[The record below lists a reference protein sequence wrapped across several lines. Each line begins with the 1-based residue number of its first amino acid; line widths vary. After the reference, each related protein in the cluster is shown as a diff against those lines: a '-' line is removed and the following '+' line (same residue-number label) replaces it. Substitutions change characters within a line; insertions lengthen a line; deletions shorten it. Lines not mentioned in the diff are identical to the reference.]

1 MPLPKP
7 KPSGETNEQWMA
19 RCMGDAT
26 IKNDFADPKRRV
38 AVCLNLWR
46 EHHGPAANGPAPKR
60 SLKAPAAAACYPTES
75 ETLSDFMSR
84 CQDGGDT
91 EAACML
97 AWNADKAAPALVE
110 RDVQMK
116 WLPTMLEVKG
126 LNEGERVISGIATT
140 PSIDQMGDIVE
151 SLGAKYTLPLPL
163 LWMHRHDQ
171 PVGTVTYAK
180 PNEKGIPFQAR
191 IARIEEAG
199 KLKDRCDEAW
209 QSVKAG
215 LVKGVSIGFTPIKG
229 EYEMIKDTGGIRFR
243 SWSWHELS
251 LVTIPAQS
259 EANIQVI
266 RSIDTAALRA
276 ATGPSKA
283 QRVTEPAGVT
293 ASINTKPEA
302 KTVARTISEDIAS
315 YANTRAAHQSKM
327 DEMMDKASEEGM
339 TLDAD
344 QEQEYDELKDKVA
357 AIDKHLSRLRE
368 RERTN
373 RDAAVVV
380 DGDTIGRNA
389 GSALSTRAAVQI
401 KRPPLVKGTAFTRYV
416 IALAMAKGNP
426 SQASEIARR
435 DAWQDTPEV
444 ASVLS
449 YASQIGTTEMK
460 SAISPATTYDTTWSG
475 PLYQYT
481 YMTSEF
487 IDLVRSATILDK
499 LAPGMRR
506 VPFNIRVPTQTS
518 GSTAYWVGEGS
529 MKPMSSAAFNTVTMS
544 FAKVAA
550 LVAFTQE
557 SLRFSNPGLENLVR
571 QDMIAAIAKKLDT
584 DLLDTTKAVG
594 TGSGGPSPASLTNG
608 VSGINATGTTPAAA
622 LTDIKTLINT
632 IVALDI
638 PLTGGVWVMHPT
650 QAVSFSLML
659 NALGQAEFPTMN
671 PEGGTLAG
679 FRVIT
684 STNIPSSGGSP
695 TDGYMMAFICPG
707 EILLAD
713 DGNVTIDAS
722 DQASLQFDS
731 APDSPATASTIMLS
745 LWQSN
750 MVALRAE
757 REINWYKRR
766 TGAVQFIDYA
776 KYSA

>member
-1 MPLPKP
+1 MPLPK
-7 KPSGETNEQWMA
+7 
-19 RCMGDAT
+19 
-26 IKNDFADPKRRV
+26 
-38 AVCLNLWR
+38 
-46 EHHGPAANGPAPKR
+46 
-60 SLKAPAAAACYPTES
+60 LKASAAACYPTES

-84 CQDGGDT
+84 CEDGGDS

-97 AWNADKAAPALVE
+97 AWNADKAVPATVE

-116 WLPTMLEVKG
+116 WFPTVLEVKG
-126 LNEGERVISGIATT
+126 LNDGARTIAGTATT
-140 PSIDQMGDIVE
+140 PSVDLVGDIVE
-151 SLGAKYTLPLPL
+151 SIGAKYTLPVPL
-163 LWMHRHDQ
+163 LLHHRHDQ
-171 PVGTVTYAK
+171 PVGEVTFMQPTA
-180 PNEKGIPFQAR
+180 KGIPFQAR
-191 IARIEEAG
+191 IAKIDEPG
-199 KLKDRCDEAW
+199 KLKDRVDEAW

-215 LVKGVSIGFTPIKG
+215 LIKGVSIGFTPIKDK
-229 EYEMIKDTGGIRFR
+229 YEMIKGGGIRFLE
-243 SWSWHELS
+243 WNLHELS
-251 LVTIPAQS
+251 LVVVPANQDATI
-259 EANIQVI
+259 NVI
-266 RSIDTAALRA
+266 RSIDTQALRA
-276 ATGPSKA
+276 ATGQKQKA
-283 QRVTEPAGVT
+283 RVLEPAGVT
-293 ASINTKPEA
+293 ASATRAKPEG
-302 KTVARTISEDIAS
+302 KMARTISEDIAS
-315 YANTRAAHQSKM
+315 YASTRNAHQAKM

-344 QEQEYDELKDKVA
+344 QELEYDELTQKVA
-357 AIDKHLSRLRE
+357 AIDKHLDRLRE
-368 RERTN
+368 RERAN
-373 RDAAVVV
+373 RNAAVAV

-389 GSALSTRAAVQI
+389 GASLAGVRAAVQV
-401 KRPPLVKGTAFTRYV
+401 KRPPLEKGTAFTRYV

-426 SQASEIARR
+426 SQAAEIAKR

-449 YASQIGTTEMK
+449 YASQTGTTEMK
-460 SAISPATTYDTTWSG
+460 AAITPATTYDSTWAG
-475 PLYQYT
+475 PLWQYT

-487 IDLVRSATILDK
+487 IDMVRSATILDK
-499 LAPGMRR
+499 LAPFMRR

-594 TGSGGPSPASLTNG
+594 TGPGGPSPASLTNG
-608 VSGINATGTTPAAA
+608 VTGINATGTTVAAS
-622 LTDIKTLINT
+622 LTDIKTLLNT

-638 PLTGGVWVMHPT
+638 PLTNGTWVMHPT
-650 QAVSFSLML
+650 QAVSFSLMQ
-659 NALGQAEFPTMN
+659 NALGQSEYPTVS

-731 APDSPATASTIMLS
+731 APDSPATASTVMLS
-745 LWQSN
+745 LWQAN

-766 TGAVQFIDYA
+766 TGAVQFLDFV